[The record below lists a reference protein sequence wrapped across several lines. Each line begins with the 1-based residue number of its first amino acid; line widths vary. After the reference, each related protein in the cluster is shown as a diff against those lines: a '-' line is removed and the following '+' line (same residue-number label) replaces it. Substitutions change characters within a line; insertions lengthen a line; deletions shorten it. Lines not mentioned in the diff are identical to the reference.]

1 LASLTF
7 AVEVHFETPDSGFFL
22 KHSPRQSSLASVV
35 STTTSNNG
43 KVRSSNGD
51 SLLSVDRFTVV
62 QTSQPVSVRA
72 SYGPF
77 STKQTV
83 PARYIVPDVL
93 ESTNSEGNS
102 SQNTT
107 AALMDLQQ
115 QSNLQLDISAHVV
128 RNTIARDSPVLRV
141 LFHAGADPGGH
152 LQRQKICV
160 LLHASMGNRTPLKG
174 RCMPEGE
181 DGVCVAEVVI
191 PSNWWPPLPPPER
204 DERVSSTPPKTPQ
217 RIVQVSYSVFE
228 PPARSP
234 ELCEP
239 KVQIQPLT
247 PFAKISLSPSQL
259 PYKELRADNT
269 LTMMVPQQPL
279 YPLSKIHVPVFLHPE
294 KGQNV
299 AVFIVRARVKAGM
312 RILGAVASS
321 DDWNVSVEKENT
333 KHTVARV
340 TAFRK
345 DQDPDSPT
353 GGIRSEHVSSSEG
366 VVEVFSWLLEVSNDT
381 KEYWDGG
388 RIIWSV
394 SYVHDGP
401 KLKMDFSTESS
412 SLPSIGLQEEG
423 RKKIVAKLEIQ
434 KDDIQ
439 AVLPIAKN
447 WELLNTAVLTGRQV
461 SQAMKVFIVSQA
473 GKMAD
478 VTLQSSCQTEDE
490 SVIKVSSSCSS
501 VYVDGSEVRG
511 SSNAS
516 ILVKYGTY
524 GGLARFTVWMPEF
537 PLEVSVAD
545 FRLSQIKG
553 WKIPED
559 HSTVNGK
566 PKLRK
571 KRAYG
576 NGGVWSHHGDDLING
591 VSSER
596 GVCRARYQQ
605 SPVEVY
611 ARFVAVDQDSGR
623 VSYLISRR
631 TGLRVTD
638 LVQSLLRVADP
649 KIATLRGRTLQGRAM
664 GRTDVQVLSPING
677 RVIGAREVR
686 VGSDK
691 VTITRLMVKVVS
703 GLQLSISGDGSID
716 NGYIAETTVTRK
728 LTAQYQEGLLDIEL
742 EFSDGSRTPLRD
754 ISVDDYFLL
763 VESLDTEVVAFAP
776 MLASHHPRVIAVGEG
791 NGELLRV
798 TLLLSEECRLRR
810 NVPVSKPGMKTSVGP
825 LISALASVHV
835 DFSGTDKNIKSDTV
849 QNDGAIGRE
858 RTKSGKDMSDLED
871 ILIGIPL
878 KDSNSHKSAP
888 VVHSSRQH
896 HRSSGGGGIIS
907 GNSGMVGVF
916 SSNKSMVHGDAST
929 LEIGM
934 YIVLTAFCLAIAIF
948 VVSCVVYASKYRP
961 VLIDANGDASVRD
974 GMGHSSVFDAGKGNE
989 SCATNAHDWVWL
1001 GRATVDRSNADSI
1014 IERSPQ
1020 YKDSRMHIISNPMN
1034 LKYDDMGEHTVQ
1046 INSFDNPNHIQ
1057 LPSAVAIPIQ
1067 NLTGVNEKP
1076 VAIIN
1081 SGTYKKRDRSNPN
1094 TSQETP
1100 SFLQPSVATT
1110 VVDRIEYRPPVPP
1123 HRNIGVTANVPKKHL
1138 PIDITPQLR
1147 ASKRYHRRAP
1157 RNSSIP
1163 FNNVGISCSSN
1174 VGPGY
1179 NAQLQNASGMQ
1190 QRNINHTQQQINI
1203 ALFSN
1208 GSASQNKQYESVQ
1221 QIVARRSNR
1230 SPHSFENLG
1239 FSIMPTSSSD
1249 EFRQG
1254 KRIHQPHQTLK
1265 ELHMAERLVE
1275 QQNGQQTAFKFD
1287 TINQL
1292 QKYHQPFECPRSSMS
1307 SDEPGNQMNGGQ
1319 NQQHVKHSLKQSSNN
1334 VCNEIN
1340 PRQISGEYSQ
1350 KTVSG
1355 SSDDDGGFRPTYEQS
1370 CRHDKTKM
1378 EATDPSFAASQ
1389 LAETRKANKK
1399 PTVVGNP
1406 MFSTSPD
1413 SDLGPGES
1421 LGLDDLDMDYEQI
1434 MHYFDNLKEII
1445 AKIREILATFQ
1456 QQYRNVAKSPQS
1468 SPSCIPGMKDP
1479 NFEQFFELLSE
1490 SYA

>member
-1 LASLTF
+1 MNKRHNMGRKRISLISLIGILSLTF

-22 KHSPRQSSLASVV
+22 KHSPRQSALASVV
-35 STTTSNNG
+35 SGATSSAG
-43 KVRSSNGD
+43 KVRSTNGD

-83 PARYIVPDVL
+83 PARYIVPDVI
-93 ESTNSEGNS
+93 ESTNSDGNTP
-102 SQNTT
+102 QNTT
-107 AALMDLQQ
+107 VALMDLQQ
-115 QSNLQLDISAHVV
+115 QANLHLDISAHVV
-128 RNTIARDSPVLRV
+128 RSTVARDSPVLRV

-160 LLHASMGNRTPLKG
+160 LLHASMGNRIPLKG

-191 PSNWWPPLPPPER
+191 PSNWWPALPPPER
-204 DERVSSTPPKTPQ
+204 DGRVSSTPPKSPQ
-217 RIVQVSYSVFE
+217 RLVQVSYSVFE

-247 PFAKISLSPSQL
+247 SFAKIPLTQSQL

-269 LTMMVPQQPL
+269 LTMMVPQIPL

-294 KGQNV
+294 NGQNI

-321 DDWNVSVEKENT
+321 DEWNVSVEKENT

-353 GGIRSEHVSSSEG
+353 GGVRFDDVSTNDG

-401 KLKMDFSTESS
+401 KMKLDLSTESS
-412 SLPSIGLQEEG
+412 LISSTGLQEEG

-447 WELLNTAVLTGRQV
+447 WELMNTAVLTGRQV

-501 VYVDGSEVRG
+501 VYIDGSEVRG

-524 GGLARFTVWMPEF
+524 SGLARFTVWMPEF

-559 HSTVNGK
+559 HSTANGK
-566 PKLRK
+566 PNRRK

-576 NGGVWSHHGDDLING
+576 NGGAWGHHNDDFNNG
-591 VSSER
+591 VSPER

-649 KIATLRGRTLQGRAM
+649 KIASLRGRTLQGRAM

-691 VTITRLMVKVVS
+691 VTITRLTVKVVS

-716 NGYIAETTVTRK
+716 NGYIAETSVTRR

-798 TLLLSEECRLRR
+798 TLLLSEECRIRR
-810 NVPVSKPGMKTSVGP
+810 NMPVSKQGMKTSVGP
-825 LISALASVHV
+825 LVSALASVQV
-835 DFSGTDKNIKSDTV
+835 DFSESDTNTRSDTL
-849 QNDGAIGRE
+849 QNDGAVGRD
-858 RTKSGKDMSDLED
+858 RNKMGKDLNDLED

-878 KDSNSHKSAP
+878 QDDNGHETAA

-896 HRSSGGGGIIS
+896 HRGSVGGGIIS
-907 GNSGMVGVF
+907 SNSGMVGVF

-934 YIVLTAFCLAIAIF
+934 YIVLTAFCLAIVVF

-961 VLIDANGDASVRD
+961 VMIDANGDASVRD
-974 GMGHSSVFDAGKGNE
+974 GMGHSTVFDVGKGNE

-1001 GRATVDRSNADSI
+1001 GRATVDRSNADGL
-1014 IERSPQ
+1014 EMGVNQ
-1020 YKDSRMHIISNPMN
+1020 KDSRMHIISNPMN
-1034 LKYDDMGEHTVQ
+1034 SKYDDMSEHVVQ

-1057 LPSAVAIPIQ
+1057 LPSTVAVPFQ
-1067 NLTGVNEKP
+1067 NNRAGLGTNEKS
-1076 VAIIN
+1076 VAPIN
-1081 SGTYKKRDRSNPN
+1081 SCTYKTRDRHTATINDEASLLPQR
-1094 TSQETP
+1094 SM
-1100 SFLQPSVATT
+1100 ATT

-1123 HRNIGVTANVPKKHL
+1123 HRNIGVTAQVSNKQM
-1138 PIDITPQLR
+1138 PIDTVPQLK
-1147 ASKRYHRRAP
+1147 ASKRYHHRPP
-1157 RNSSIP
+1157 RNSG
-1163 FNNVGISCSSN
+1163 GIVLSN
-1174 VGPGY
+1174 VGSSCSRTNP
-1179 NAQLQNASGMQ
+1179 AFDIQLQNVSGLQ
-1190 QRNINHTQQQINI
+1190 QRNINHTQQQLNL
-1203 ALFSN
+1203 ALFNN
-1208 GSASQNKQYESVQ
+1208 GNANHAKQYESVQ
-1221 QIVARRSNR
+1221 PMPTRRTNR
-1230 SPHSFENLG
+1230 SPHSFENMG
-1239 FSIMPTSSSD
+1239 FSVMSLSIAENFQNGEKNQQQHRP
-1249 EFRQG
+1249 
-1254 KRIHQPHQTLK
+1254 PK

-1275 QQNGQQTAFKFD
+1275 QPNDQQTAFKFD
-1287 TINQL
+1287 TINQH
-1292 QKYHQPFECPRSSMS
+1292 QKYHQPFACPKSSIPSVETTMNPGDRRSA
-1307 SDEPGNQMNGGQ
+1307 
-1319 NQQHVKHSLKQSSNN
+1319 
-1334 VCNEIN
+1334 I
-1340 PRQISGEYSQ
+1340 YSQ
-1350 KTVSG
+1350 KLQQQRTNEPFEKTLDGVCKVGKPQHIDEEDCQKSVSL
-1355 SSDDDGGFRPTYEQS
+1355 SSDDDGGFIPTVEQT
-1370 CRHDKTKM
+1370 CRKNNVNMENTTPAFVASMMAATK
-1378 EATDPSFAASQ
+1378 
-1389 LAETRKANKK
+1389 KANKK

-1406 MFSTSPD
+1406 MFSTTPD
-1413 SDLGPGES
+1413 SELGPGES

-1434 MHYFDNLKEII
+1434 MHYFDNLKESN
-1445 AKIREILATFQ
+1445 A
-1456 QQYRNVAKSPQS
+1456 
-1468 SPSCIPGMKDP
+1468 
-1479 NFEQFFELLSE
+1479 
-1490 SYA
+1490 

>member
-1 LASLTF
+1 M
-7 AVEVHFETPDSGFFL
+7 
-22 KHSPRQSSLASVV
+22 KHSPRQSALASVV
-35 STTTSNNG
+35 SGATSTNG
-43 KVRSSNGD
+43 KSRSSNGD

-93 ESTNSEGNS
+93 DSTNRDGNS

-107 AALMDLQQ
+107 AALLDLQQ
-115 QSNLQLDISAHVV
+115 QSNLHLDISAHVV
-128 RNTIARDSPVLRV
+128 RSSVARDSPVLRV

-174 RCMPEGE
+174 KCMPEGE

-204 DERVSSTPPKTPQ
+204 DGRAPNTPPKSPQ
-217 RIVQVSYSVFE
+217 RLVQVSYSVFE
-228 PPARSP
+228 PPVRSP

-247 PFAKISLSPSQL
+247 PFAKIPLSQSQL

-269 LTMMVPQQPL
+269 LTMMVPQIPL

-294 KGQNV
+294 NGQNI

-321 DDWNVSVEKENT
+321 DEWNVSVEKENT

-353 GGIRSEHVSSSEG
+353 GRVRFDDAPTTDSA
-366 VVEVFSWLLEVSNDT
+366 VEVFSWLLEVSNDT

-401 KLKMDFSTESS
+401 KMKLDLSTESS
-412 SLPSIGLQEEG
+412 QTSSTGLQEEG

-434 KDDIQ
+434 KDDIH

-447 WELLNTAVLTGRQV
+447 WELMNTAVLTGRQV

-478 VTLQSSCQTEDE
+478 VTLQSSCLTEDE

-524 GGLARFTVWMPEF
+524 SGLARFTVWMPEF
-537 PLEVSVAD
+537 PLEVSVVD

-559 HSTVNGK
+559 HSTTNGK
-566 PKLRK
+566 PNSRK

-576 NGGVWSHHGDDLING
+576 NSGGWGHHSDDFING
-591 VSSER
+591 ISPER

-649 KIATLRGRTLQGRAM
+649 KIASLRGRMLQGRAM

-716 NGYIAETTVTRK
+716 NGYIAETTVTRR

-798 TLLLSEECRLRR
+798 TLLLSEECRIRR
-810 NVPVSKPGMKTSVGP
+810 NMPVSKQGMKTSVGP
-825 LISALASVHV
+825 LVSALASVQV
-835 DFSGTDKNIKSDTV
+835 DFSGSDTNTRSDTL
-849 QNDGAIGRE
+849 QNDGAVGRD
-858 RTKSGKDMSDLED
+858 RNKFGKDLNDLED

-878 KDSNSHKSAP
+878 KDDNGHESAA
-888 VVHSSRQH
+888 VLHSSRQH
-896 HRSSGGGGIIS
+896 HRGSGGGGMIGS
-907 GNSGMVGVF
+907 NSGMVGVF
-916 SSNKSMVHGDAST
+916 SSNKSMVHGDADT

-934 YIVLTAFCLAIAIF
+934 YIVLTAFCLAIAVF

-961 VLIDANGDASVRD
+961 VVIDANGDASVRD
-974 GMGHSSVFDAGKGNE
+974 GLGNSTVFDVGKGNE

-1001 GRATVDRSNADSI
+1001 GRATVDRSNADI
-1014 IERSPQ
+1014 LETGTNH
-1020 YKDSRMHIISNPMN
+1020 KDSRMHIISNPMN
-1034 LKYDDMGEHTVQ
+1034 SKYDDMGEHVIQ

-1057 LPSAVAIPIQ
+1057 LPSAVTVPFLNSRASIV
-1067 NLTGVNEKP
+1067 TNEKTATP
-1076 VAIIN
+1076 IN
-1081 SGTYKKRDRSNPN
+1081 SCTYKTRDTHSRAMINDEASLLPQRSI
-1094 TSQETP
+1094 
-1100 SFLQPSVATT
+1100 ATT

-1123 HRNIGVTANVPKKHL
+1123 HRNIGVTAHISNKLK
-1138 PIDITPQLR
+1138 
-1147 ASKRYHRRAP
+1147 ASKRYHHRPP
-1157 RNSSIP
+1157 RYSGGIALSSMSS
-1163 FNNVGISCSSN
+1163 SCSN
-1174 VGPGY
+1174 TNP
-1179 NAQLQNASGMQ
+1179 AFDIQLQNASDLQ
-1190 QRNINHTQQQINI
+1190 PRNMNHTQQQTNLV
-1203 ALFSN
+1203 LFNN
-1208 GSASQNKQYESVQ
+1208 GKSGQAKQYESVQ
-1221 QIVARRSNR
+1221 PVSARRTNE
-1230 SPHSFENLG
+1230 SPHSFENMG
-1239 FSIMPTSSSD
+1239 FSIMSLSNAED
-1249 EFRQG
+1249 YQNGE
-1254 KRIHQPHQTLK
+1254 KNHQKHRRPK

-1275 QQNGQQTAFKFD
+1275 QPNCQQTAFKFD
-1287 TINQL
+1287 TINQH
-1292 QKYHQPFECPRSSMS
+1292 QKYHHPFQCAESSVSSAEGATNPGERRSSGDCQNVQQPVNKPVDKTS
-1307 SDEPGNQMNGGQ
+1307 SRVCSVAKPKHIEEESQ
-1319 NQQHVKHSLKQSSNN
+1319 NHMPL
-1334 VCNEIN
+1334 
-1340 PRQISGEYSQ
+1340 
-1350 KTVSG
+1350 
-1355 SSDDDGGFRPTYEQS
+1355 SSDDDGGFAVAVEQS
-1370 CRHDKTKM
+1370 CRKKKVHM
-1378 EATDPSFAASQ
+1378 ESTSPVHAAVLNAAPKKS
-1389 LAETRKANKK
+1389 NNK

-1406 MFSTSPD
+1406 MFSTTPD
-1413 SDLGPGES
+1413 SEFGPGES

-1456 QQYRNVAKSPQS
+1456 QQYRNVAKTPMS
-1468 SPSCIPGMKDP
+1468 SPTCIPGIKDP
-1479 NFEQFFELLSE
+1479 NFEQFFEHLSE

>member
-1 LASLTF
+1 IVSFTL

-22 KHSPRQSSLASVV
+22 KHSPRQSAIASVV
-35 STTTSNNG
+35 TTATSSNG
-43 KVRSSNGD
+43 KARSMNGD

-83 PARYIVPDVL
+83 PARYIVPDIV
-93 ESTNSEGNS
+93 ENANTDGNA

-107 AALMDLQQ
+107 AALLDLQQ
-115 QSNLQLDISAHVV
+115 QSNLHLDISAHVV
-128 RNTIARDSPVLRV
+128 RSSVARDSPVLRV

-204 DERVSSTPPKTPQ
+204 DGHPVGTPPKSPQ
-217 RIVQVSYSVFE
+217 RVVQVSYSVFE
-228 PPARSP
+228 PPSRSP

-247 PFAKISLSPSQL
+247 PFAKIPLSQSHL
-259 PYKELRADNT
+259 PYKELRADDT
-269 LTMMVPQQPL
+269 LTMMVPQLPL
-279 YPLSKIHVPVFLHPE
+279 
-294 KGQNV
+294 
-299 AVFIVRARVKAGM
+299 ARVKAGM
-312 RILGAVASS
+312 RILGAIASS
-321 DDWNVSVEKENT
+321 DEWNVSVEKENT

-345 DQDPDSPT
+345 DQDPDSPASSFHSDGAST
-353 GGIRSEHVSSSEG
+353 SSSI
-366 VVEVFSWLLEVSNDT
+366 VEVFSWLLEVSNDT
-381 KEYWDGG
+381 KEFWDGG
-388 RIIWSV
+388 RIIWS
-394 SYVHDGP
+394 
-401 KLKMDFSTESS
+401 
-412 SLPSIGLQEEG
+412 
-423 RKKIVAKLEIQ
+423 
-434 KDDIQ
+434 
-439 AVLPIAKN
+439 
-447 WELLNTAVLTGRQV
+447 
-461 SQAMKVFIVSQA
+461 AMKVFIVSQA

-524 GGLARFTVWMPEF
+524 AGLARFTVWMPEF

-559 HSTVNGK
+559 HSSANGK
-566 PKLRK
+566 SKRRK
-571 KRAYG
+571 KRAYSS
-576 NGGVWSHHGDDLING
+576 GGVWGHHGDDFING
-591 VSSER
+591 LSSER
-596 GVCRARYQQ
+596 GMCRARYQQ

-611 ARFVAVDQDSGR
+611 AKFVAVDQDSGR

-691 VTITRLMVKVVS
+691 VTITRLVVKVVS
-703 GLQLSISGDGSID
+703 GLQLSISSDGSID
-716 NGYIAETTVTRK
+716 NGYIAETSVTRK
-728 LTAQYQEGLLDIEL
+728 LTAQYQEGLLDIDL

-810 NVPVSKPGMKTSVGP
+810 NMPISKQGMKTSVGP
-825 LISALASVHV
+825 LVSALASVQV
-835 DFSGTDKNIKSDTV
+835 DFSTSDMNTRPDTL
-849 QNDGAIGRE
+849 QNDGAVGRDRSKSGRE
-858 RTKSGKDMSDLED
+858 LSDLED

-878 KDSNSHKSAP
+878 KDDNAHETAA

-896 HRSSGGGGIIS
+896 HRGSINGGIIS
-907 GNSGMVGVF
+907 GNNGVVGVF
-916 SSNKSMVHGDAST
+916 SSNKSMVHGDATT
-929 LEIGM
+929 LEVGM

-948 VVSCVVYASKYRP
+948 VVSCIVYASKYRP
-961 VLIDANGDASVRD
+961 VTIDSNGDASVRD
-974 GMGHSSVFDAGKGNE
+974 GMGNSSVFDAGKGNE

-1001 GRATVDRSNADSI
+1001 GRATVDRSNTDSI
-1014 IERSPQ
+1014 IEVGGN

-1034 LKYDDMGEHTVQ
+1034 SKYADMDEQAAQ
-1046 INSFDNPNHIQ
+1046 INSFDNPNHVQ
-1057 LPSAVAIPIQ
+1057 LPSTSSVPFQ
-1067 NLTGVNEKP
+1067 NNRANEEPVKP
-1076 VAIIN
+1076 
-1081 SGTYKKRDRSNPN
+1081 SCTYKKRDRHNRTIIEEPLPLP
-1094 TSQETP
+1094 QR
-1100 SFLQPSVATT
+1100 SVATT

-1123 HRNIGVTANVPKKHL
+1123 HRNVGVTVHVSNKL
-1138 PIDITPQLR
+1138 PADAVAPAFK
-1147 ASKRYHRRAP
+1147 ASKRYHRPA
-1157 RNSSIP
+1157 RNSNGILLTNTGCSTTNP
-1163 FNNVGISCSSN
+1163 AFNIQV
-1174 VGPGY
+1174 
-1179 NAQLQNASGMQ
+1179 QNTSVVS
-1190 QRNINHTQQQINI
+1190 QRNINHTQQQINA

-1208 GSASQNKQYESVQ
+1208 SNSTVNQVKQYESVQ
-1221 QIVARRSNR
+1221 AIAIKRSAANR
-1230 SPHSFENLG
+1230 SPHSFENMG
-1239 FSIMPTSSSD
+1239 FSIMPPSTT
-1249 EFRQG
+1249 ENYQNGIRMQEQY
-1254 KRIHQPHQTLK
+1254 RPPK

-1275 QQNGQQTAFKFD
+1275 QQNGQHTAFKFD
-1287 TINQL
+1287 TINQHH
-1292 QKYHQPFECPRSSMS
+1292 KYHQPFECPRSSS
-1307 SDEPGNQMNGGQ
+1307 SSEEAVTSAGVNRKSVGYNQKDSIQQQKPTETTHDDPCNVVLTTNDESSQMN
-1319 NQQHVKHSLKQSSNN
+1319 
-1334 VCNEIN
+1334 CA
-1340 PRQISGEYSQ
+1340 
-1350 KTVSG
+1350 G
-1355 SSDDDGGFRPTYEQS
+1355 SSDDDGGF
-1370 CRHDKTKM
+1370 K
-1378 EATDPSFAASQ
+1378 PSFEQPARNNNTSMEIPTPSAYHVSQIAA
-1389 LAETRKANKK
+1389 TRKSNKK

-1406 MFSTSPD
+1406 MFSSTPD
-1413 SDLGPGES
+1413 SELGPGES

-1456 QQYRNVAKSPQS
+1456 QQYRNVAKSPLA
-1468 SPSCIPGMKDP
+1468 SPSCIPGIKDP
-1479 NFEQFFELLSE
+1479 NFEQFFEHLSE

>member
-1 LASLTF
+1 MSSISCYTMGYMQITLLIGIISLTF
-7 AVEVHFETPDSGFFL
+7 GVEVHFETPDSGFFL
-22 KHSPRQSSLASVV
+22 KHSPRQSALASVV
-35 STTTSNNG
+35 SAATSNYG

-51 SLLSVDRFTVV
+51 SVLSVDRFTVV
-62 QTSQPVSVRA
+62 QTTQPVSVRA

-93 ESTNSEGNS
+93 ESTHAEGS
-102 SQNTT
+102 STHNTT
-107 AALMDLQQ
+107 ATLMELQQ

-128 RNTIARDSPVLRV
+128 RNTVARDSPVLRV

-160 LLHASMGNRTPLKG
+160 LLHASMGNQIPLKG
-174 RCMPEGE
+174 KCMPEGE
-181 DGVCVAEVVI
+181 DGVCVAEVII

-204 DERVSSTPPKTPQ
+204 DGRISSTPPKSPQ

-247 PFAKISLSPSQL
+247 PFAKIPLIQSQL

-279 YPLSKIHVPVFLHPE
+279 YPLSKLHVPVFLHPE
-294 KGQNV
+294 KGQNI

-321 DDWNVSVEKENT
+321 DEWNVSVEKENT

-353 GGIRSEHVSSSEG
+353 GGSRTKDVSSNEA
-366 VVEVFSWLLEVSNDT
+366 VLEVFSWLLEVSNDT

-394 SYVHDGP
+394 SYVNDGP
-401 KLKMDFSTESS
+401 KLKTDFTTESS
-412 SLPSIGLQEEG
+412 SQTSTVFQEEG
-423 RKKIVAKLEIQ
+423 RKKIVAKLEIL

-447 WELLNTAVLTGRQV
+447 WELMNTAVLTGRQV

-478 VTLQSSCQTEDE
+478 VTLQTSCQTEDE
-490 SVIKVSSSCSS
+490 SVMKVSSSCSS

-524 GGLARFTVWMPEF
+524 AGLARFTVWMPEF

-553 WKIPED
+553 WKIPDD
-559 HSTVNGK
+559 HSTVHAK
-566 PKLRK
+566 PIRRK
-571 KRAYG
+571 KRAYS
-576 NGGVWSHHGDDLING
+576 NGGVWAHHADDFING
-591 VSSER
+591 ISSER
-596 GVCRARYQQ
+596 SVCRARYQQ
-605 SPVEVY
+605 SPVEVF

-798 TLLLSEECRLRR
+798 TLLLSEECRLRK
-810 NVPVSKPGMKTSVGP
+810 NVPVSKQGMKISVGP

-835 DFSGTDKNIKSDTV
+835 DFSSSDKNIKSDAV
-849 QNDGAIGRE
+849 QNDGAIGRD
-858 RTKSGKDMSDLED
+858 RTKSGKELSDLED

-878 KDSNSHKSAP
+878 KDSNDHDSAP
-888 VVHSSRQH
+888 VVHSTRQH
-896 HRSSGGGGIIS
+896 LRGTGGGGIIS

-916 SSNKSMVHGDAST
+916 SSNKSLVHGDAST

-934 YIVLTAFCLAIAIF
+934 YVVLSAFCLAIAIF
-948 VVSCVVYASKYRP
+948 VMSCVVYASKYRP
-961 VLIDANGDASVRD
+961 VVIDANGEASARD
-974 GMGHSSVFDAGKGNE
+974 GMGHSSVFDIGKGNE

-1001 GRATVDRSNADSI
+1001 GRATVDRSNTDNIA
-1014 IERSPQ
+1014 ERAPQ

-1034 LKYDDMGEHTVQ
+1034 SKYDEVIEHASQ

-1057 LPSAVAIPIQ
+1057 LPSSVPFQNRAVNAVSE
-1067 NLTGVNEKP
+1067 TP
-1076 VAIIN
+1076 VALID
-1081 SGTYKKRDRSNPN
+1081 SGTYKKRVHHNP
-1094 TSQETP
+1094 TISEDAPSLPQP
-1100 SFLQPSVATT
+1100 SFATT

-1123 HRNIGVTANVPKKHL
+1123 HRNIGVTAQCSNKQL
-1138 PIDITPQLR
+1138 PIDTAAQLK
-1147 ASKRYHRRAP
+1147 ATKRYHHRAP
-1157 RNSSIP
+1157 RNSSSIP
-1163 FNNVGISCSSN
+1163 FNSVDNISSN
-1174 VGPGY
+1174 IAPSCGI
-1179 NAQLQNASGMQ
+1179 QIHNASGMQ
-1190 QRNINHTQQQINI
+1190 KRNINHTQHQINV

-1208 GSASQNKQYESVQ
+1208 GNSSQAKQNESTQ
-1221 QIVARRSNR
+1221 NIIARRSNG
-1230 SPHSFENLG
+1230 SPHSFENMG
-1239 FSIMPTSSSD
+1239 FSIVPASNSSYYQKDERNHQQHRTSKD
-1249 EFRQG
+1249 
-1254 KRIHQPHQTLK
+1254 
-1265 ELHMAERLVE
+1265 LHMAERLVE
-1275 QQNGQQTAFKFD
+1275 QPNAQKTAFKFD
-1287 TINQL
+1287 TINQS
-1292 QKYHQPFECPRSSMS
+1292 KKHHQPFDRPKPSVL
-1307 SDEPGNQMNGGQ
+1307 SDETYDQIHRGL
-1319 NQQHVKHSLKQSSNN
+1319 NQQHVKHTLDQSPLDLST
-1334 VCNEIN
+1334 EFN
-1340 PRQISGEYSQ
+1340 PIQIKEEFCQ
-1350 KTVSG
+1350 KTISG
-1355 SSDDDGGFRPTYEQS
+1355 SSDDDGGFRLILDQS
-1370 CRHDKTKM
+1370 LRDDNHKR
-1378 EATDPSFAASQ
+1378 EATDSSCAAFEMASS
-1389 LAETRKANKK
+1389 RKTKKK

-1406 MFSTSPD
+1406 MFSTTPD
-1413 SDLGPGES
+1413 SELGPAES

-1434 MHYFDNLKEII
+1434 MHYFDNLKESN
-1445 AKIREILATFQ
+1445 A
-1456 QQYRNVAKSPQS
+1456 
-1468 SPSCIPGMKDP
+1468 
-1479 NFEQFFELLSE
+1479 
-1490 SYA
+1490 

>member
-1 LASLTF
+1 MGRARISLISIIGILSLTF

-22 KHSPRQSSLASVV
+22 KHSPRQSALASVV
-35 STTTSNNG
+35 SSATSTNG
-43 KVRSSNGD
+43 KSRSSNGD

-93 ESTNSEGNS
+93 DSTNRDGNS

-115 QSNLQLDISAHVV
+115 QSNLHLDISAHVV
-128 RNTIARDSPVLRV
+128 RSSVARDSPVLRV

-174 RCMPEGE
+174 KCMPEGE

-204 DERVSSTPPKTPQ
+204 DGRVSSIPPKSPQ
-217 RIVQVSYSVFE
+217 RLVQVSYSVFE
-228 PPARSP
+228 PPVRSP

-247 PFAKISLSPSQL
+247 PFAKIPLSQSQL

-269 LTMMVPQQPL
+269 LTMMVPQIPL

-294 KGQNV
+294 NGQNI

-321 DDWNVSVEKENT
+321 DEWNVSVEKENT

-353 GGIRSEHVSSSEG
+353 GRVRFDDAASTESVM
-366 VVEVFSWLLEVSNDT
+366 EVFSWLLEVSNDT

-388 RIIWSV
+388 RVIWSV

-401 KLKMDFSTESS
+401 KMKLDLSTESS
-412 SLPSIGLQEEG
+412 QTSSTGLQEEG

-447 WELLNTAVLTGRQV
+447 WELMNTAVLTGRQV

-524 GGLARFTVWMPEF
+524 SGLARFTVWMPEF

-559 HSTVNGK
+559 HSTTNGK
-566 PKLRK
+566 PNRRK

-576 NGGVWSHHGDDLING
+576 NSGGWSHPSDDFING
-591 VSSER
+591 ISPER

-649 KIATLRGRTLQGRAM
+649 KIASLRGRTLQGRAM

-716 NGYIAETTVTRK
+716 NGYIAETSVTRR

-798 TLLLSEECRLRR
+798 TLLLSEECRIRR
-810 NVPVSKPGMKTSVGP
+810 NMPVSKQGMKTSVGP
-825 LISALASVHV
+825 LVSALASVQV
-835 DFSGTDKNIKSDTV
+835 DFSGSDANTRSDTL
-849 QNDGAIGRE
+849 QNDGAVGRD
-858 RTKSGKDMSDLED
+858 RNKLGKELNDLED

-878 KDSNSHKSAP
+878 KDDNGHESAA

-896 HRSSGGGGIIS
+896 HRGSVGGGGIIS
-907 GNSGMVGVF
+907 SNSGMVGVF
-916 SSNKSMVHGDAST
+916 SSNKSMVHGDVAT

-934 YIVLTAFCLAIAIF
+934 YIVLAAFCLAIAVF

-961 VLIDANGDASVRD
+961 VMIDANGDASVRD
-974 GMGHSSVFDAGKGNE
+974 GMGHSTVFDVGKGNE

-1001 GRATVDRSNADSI
+1001 GRATVDRSNADNVETGASH
-1014 IERSPQ
+1014 
-1020 YKDSRMHIISNPMN
+1020 KDSRMHIISNPMN
-1034 LKYDDMGEHTVQ
+1034 SKYDDMGEHVVQ

-1057 LPSAVAIPIQ
+1057 LPSAVAVPFPNSRAGIVS
-1067 NLTGVNEKP
+1067 TEKTVP
-1076 VAIIN
+1076 SIN
-1081 SGTYKKRDRSNPN
+1081 SCTYKTRDRHNRTIN
-1094 TSQETP
+1094 DEA
-1100 SFLQPSVATT
+1100 SFLPQRSIATT

-1123 HRNIGVTANVPKKHL
+1123 HRNIGVTAHVSNKQLH
-1138 PIDITPQLR
+1138 IEAAPQIK
-1147 ASKRYHRRAP
+1147 ASKRYHHRPP
-1157 RNSSIP
+1157 RNSG
-1163 FNNVGISCSSN
+1163 GIALSSMSSSCSSTN
-1174 VGPGY
+1174 P
-1179 NAQLQNASGMQ
+1179 AFDIQLQNVSGLQ
-1190 QRNINHTQQQINI
+1190 QRNMNHTQQQINL
-1203 ALFSN
+1203 ALFNN
-1208 GSASQNKQYESVQ
+1208 GKSTHAKQYESVQ
-1221 QIVARRSNR
+1221 PVPTRRTNR
-1230 SPHSFENLG
+1230 SPHSFENMG
-1239 FSIMPTSSSD
+1239 FTIMSLSHTED
-1249 EFRQG
+1249 YQNED
-1254 KRIHQPHQTLK
+1254 KHHQQHRPPK

-1275 QQNGQQTAFKFD
+1275 QPNGQQTAFKFD
-1287 TINQL
+1287 TINQH
-1292 QKYHQPFECPRSSMS
+1292 QKYHQPFQCA
-1307 SDEPGNQMNGGQ
+1307 
-1319 NQQHVKHSLKQSSNN
+1319 QSSAEEAINSGDGKMSGDSQQFQQQINKPVDKPTSGISN
-1334 VCNEIN
+1334 VVKPKHIE
-1340 PRQISGEYSQ
+1340 EDSQ
-1350 KTVSG
+1350 NHMSL
-1355 SSDDDGGFRPTYEQS
+1355 SSDDDGGFAAKVEPS
-1370 CRHDKTKM
+1370 CRKNNVHM
-1378 EATDPSFAASQ
+1378 ESISPVLDTSMNAA
-1389 LAETRKANKK
+1389 TRKTNKK

-1406 MFSTSPD
+1406 MFSTTPD
-1413 SDLGPGES
+1413 SELGPGES

-1434 MHYFDNLKEII
+1434 MHYFDNLKESN
-1445 AKIREILATFQ
+1445 A
-1456 QQYRNVAKSPQS
+1456 
-1468 SPSCIPGMKDP
+1468 
-1479 NFEQFFELLSE
+1479 
-1490 SYA
+1490 

>member
-1 LASLTF
+1 MDHVRIIGSLTLLAIFSLSF

-22 KHSPRQSSLASVV
+22 KHSPRQSALVSVAS
-35 STTTSNNG
+35 TAI
-43 KVRSSNGD
+43 SSN
-51 SLLSVDRFTVV
+51 SKTRSNSIESVLSVDRFTVV

-83 PARYIVPDVL
+83 PARYIVPDIL
-93 ESTNSEGNS
+93 EAAVEGSST
-102 SQNTT
+102 QNTT

-115 QSNLQLDISAHVV
+115 QSSLHLDISAHVV
-128 RNTIARDSPVLRV
+128 RNTVTRDSPVLRV

-181 DGVCVAEVVI
+181 DGVCVAEVII

-204 DERVSSTPPKTPQ
+204 EGRPVGSPPKSPQ

-247 PFAKISLSPSQL
+247 PFAKIPLSQSQL
-259 PYKELRADNT
+259 PYKELRADET
-269 LTMMVPQQPL
+269 LTMMIPQQPL

-294 KGQNV
+294 KGQNI

-312 RILGAVASS
+312 RILGAVATS
-321 DDWNVSVEKENT
+321 DEWNVSVEKENS

-345 DQDPDSPT
+345 DQDPDSPASAV
-353 GGIRSEHVSSSEG
+353 RSDDLSSSNSI
-366 VVEVFSWLLEVSNDT
+366 VEVFSWLLEVSNDT

-401 KLKMDFSTESS
+401 KMKAVLSAESTPSSTGIQDES
-412 SLPSIGLQEEG
+412 
-423 RKKIVAKLEIQ
+423 RKKIVAKVEIQ

-447 WELLNTAVLTGRQV
+447 WELMNTAVLTGRQV
-461 SQAMKVFIVSQA
+461 SQVMKVFIVSQA
-473 GKMAD
+473 GKVAD

-524 GGLARFTVWMPEF
+524 TGVARFTVWMPEF

-559 HSTVNGK
+559 HSTTNGK
-566 PKLRK
+566 TKRRK

-576 NGGVWSHHGDDLING
+576 SGGWGHHGDDFING
-591 VSSER
+591 VPSDRSI
-596 GVCRARYQQ
+596 CRARYQQ

-611 ARFVAVDQDSGR
+611 ARFLAVDQDSGR

-649 KIATLRGRTLQGRAM
+649 KIATLKGRTLQGRAM

-691 VTITRLMVKVVS
+691 VTITRLLVKVVS
-703 GLQLSISGDGSID
+703 GLQLAISSDGSIE
-716 NGYIAETTVTRK
+716 NGYVAETSVTRK
-728 LTAQYQEGLLDIEL
+728 LTAQYQEGLLDIDL

-810 NVPVSKPGMKTSVGP
+810 NMPVSKQGMKSSIGP
-825 LISALASVHV
+825 LISALASVQV
-835 DFSGTDKNIKSDTV
+835 DFSASDMNTRPDTV
-849 QNDGAIGRE
+849 QNDGVAGRDRNKSGRE
-858 RTKSGKDMSDLED
+858 LNDLED

-878 KDSNSHKSAP
+878 KDDNGHETAA
-888 VVHSSRQH
+888 VVQSSRQH
-896 HRSSGGGGIIS
+896 HRGSSSGGIIS
-907 GNSGMVGVF
+907 SNSGMVGVF
-916 SSNKSMVHGDAST
+916 SSNKSLVHGDAST

-934 YIVLTAFCLAIAIF
+934 YVVLTAFCLAIAVF
-948 VVSCVVYASKYRP
+948 VVSCIVYASKYRP
-961 VLIDANGDASVRD
+961 VTIDAHGDASVRD
-974 GMGHSSVFDAGKGNE
+974 GMGNCTVFDTGKGNE

-1001 GRATVDRSNADSI
+1001 GRATLDRSNP
-1014 IERSPQ
+1014 ENEVGTN
-1020 YKDSRMHIISNPMN
+1020 YKDSRMHIINNPMN
-1034 LKYDDMGEHTVQ
+1034 AKYGDPDERIIQ

-1057 LPSAVAIPIQ
+1057 LPSNVAIPLRNSRVGFGPIEESIVP
-1067 NLTGVNEKP
+1067 VN
-1076 VAIIN
+1076 
-1081 SGTYKKRDRSNPN
+1081 SCTYNKRDRVHRIANDDISSLPQH
-1094 TSQETP
+1094 SI
-1100 SFLQPSVATT
+1100 ATT

-1123 HRNIGVTANVPKKHL
+1123 HRNIGVTAHAPSRQL
-1138 PIDITPQLR
+1138 PLQTVSQFR
-1147 ASKRYHRRAP
+1147 GAKRYNHRHA
-1157 RNSSIP
+1157 RNSNGTALSGMA
-1163 FNNVGISCSSN
+1163 NTGCSATN
-1174 VGPGY
+1174 P
-1179 NAQLQNASGMQ
+1179 AFDIQLQNVPGLQ
-1190 QRNINHTQQQINI
+1190 QRNINYTQQQINLALYSNEDSSQGTQYAAIQPAITRRAI
-1203 ALFSN
+1203 A
-1208 GSASQNKQYESVQ
+1208 
-1221 QIVARRSNR
+1221 NR
-1230 SPHSFENLG
+1230 SPHSFENMG
-1239 FSIMPTSSSD
+1239 FAVIPHSNSD
-1249 EFRQG
+1249 NKENSTTNHEEHR
-1254 KRIHQPHQTLK
+1254 HSK

-1275 QQNGQQTAFKFD
+1275 QHNAQQTAFKFD
-1287 TINQL
+1287 TINNHH
-1292 QKYHQPFECPRSSMS
+1292 KYHQPFDSSRTS
-1307 SDEPGNQMNGGQ
+1307 ICKVYGGGDSAGCNQQ
-1319 NQQHVKHSLKQSSNN
+1319 NQQQLRNLQSNQTLQDSTCEVNF
-1334 VCNEIN
+1334 
-1340 PRQISGEYSQ
+1340 PRCTESQ
-1350 KTVSG
+1350 QDCGG
-1355 SSDDDGGFRPTYEQS
+1355 SSDDDGGFMRPLNQLCQNKSLSTME
-1370 CRHDKTKM
+1370 DGGKM
-1378 EATDPSFAASQ
+1378 NDPSQTEFQNAVSKK
-1389 LAETRKANKK
+1389 TTKK

-1406 MFSTSPD
+1406 MFSNTPD
-1413 SDLGPGES
+1413 SELAPGES

-1434 MHYFDNLKEII
+1434 MHYFDNLKESN
-1445 AKIREILATFQ
+1445 A
-1456 QQYRNVAKSPQS
+1456 
-1468 SPSCIPGMKDP
+1468 
-1479 NFEQFFELLSE
+1479 
-1490 SYA
+1490 

>member
-1 LASLTF
+1 MNKRYIMGHKRISLLLLIGILNLTV

-22 KHSPRQSSLASVV
+22 KHSPRQSALASIV
-35 STTTSNNG
+35 SSATSNNG
-43 KVRSSNGD
+43 KVRSVNGD

-62 QTSQPVSVRA
+62 QTCQPVSVRA

-93 ESTNSEGNS
+93 ETTNLDGNS

-115 QSNLQLDISAHVV
+115 QSNLHLDISAHVV
-128 RNTIARDSPVLRV
+128 RSTVARDSPVLRV

-160 LLHASMGNRTPLKG
+160 LLHASMGNRIPLKG
-174 RCMPEGE
+174 KCMPEGE

-191 PSNWWPPLPPPER
+191 PSNWWPALPPPER
-204 DERVSSTPPKTPQ
+204 DGRLSSTPPKSPQ
-217 RIVQVSYSVFE
+217 RLVQVSYSVFE

-247 PFAKISLSPSQL
+247 PFAKIPLSQSQL

-269 LTMMVPQQPL
+269 LTMMVPQIPL

-294 KGQNV
+294 NGQNI

-321 DDWNVSVEKENT
+321 DEWNVSVEKENT

-353 GGIRSEHVSSSEG
+353 RGIRFDDVSSNEG

-401 KLKMDFSTESS
+401 KMKIDLSTESS
-412 SLPSIGLQEEG
+412 LISGTGLQDES

-447 WELLNTAVLTGRQV
+447 WELMNTAVLTGRQV

-524 GGLARFTVWMPEF
+524 SGLARFTVWMPEF

-553 WKIPED
+553 WKIPDD
-559 HSTVNGK
+559 HSTANGK
-566 PKLRK
+566 PNRRR

-576 NGGVWSHHGDDLING
+576 NGGAWGHHNDDLSNG
-591 VSSER
+591 VSPER

-649 KIATLRGRTLQGRAM
+649 KIASLRGRTLQGRAM

-716 NGYIAETTVTRK
+716 SGYIAETSVTRR

-798 TLLLSEECRLRR
+798 TLLLSEECRIRR
-810 NVPVSKPGMKTSVGP
+810 NMPVSKQGIKTSVGP
-825 LISALASVHV
+825 LVSALASVQV
-835 DFSGTDKNIKSDTV
+835 DFSGSDTNTRTDTL
-849 QNDGAIGRE
+849 QNDGAVGRD
-858 RTKSGKDMSDLED
+858 RNKMGKELNDLED

-878 KDSNSHKSAP
+878 QDDNGHETAA
-888 VVHSSRQH
+888 VVHSSSKH
-896 HRSSGGGGIIS
+896 HRGNVGGGIIS
-907 GNSGMVGVF
+907 SNSGMVGVF

-934 YIVLTAFCLAIAIF
+934 YIVLAAFCLAIAVF

-961 VLIDANGDASVRD
+961 VMIDANGDASVRD
-974 GMGHSSVFDAGKGNE
+974 GMGHSTVFDVGKGNE

-1001 GRATVDRSNADSI
+1001 GRATVDRSNADVL
-1014 IERSPQ
+1014 EAGACQ
-1020 YKDSRMHIISNPMN
+1020 KDSRMNIISNPMN
-1034 LKYDDMGEHTVQ
+1034 SKYDDMGEHHVQ

-1057 LPSAVAIPIQ
+1057 LPSAVAGTR
-1067 NLTGVNEKP
+1067 TGIATNDKSVTP
-1076 VAIIN
+1076 IN
-1081 SGTYKKRDRSNPN
+1081 SCTYKTRDRYNRAIHDEASILPQR
-1094 TSQETP
+1094 SM
-1100 SFLQPSVATT
+1100 ATT

-1123 HRNIGVTANVPKKHL
+1123 HRNIGVTAHVSNKQL
-1138 PIDITPQLR
+1138 PIDTVPQLKV
-1147 ASKRYHRRAP
+1147 SKRYHHRPP
-1157 RNSSIP
+1157 RNSGGVALS
-1163 FNNVGISCSSN
+1163 NVGSSCSSTN
-1174 VGPGY
+1174 P
-1179 NAQLQNASGMQ
+1179 AFDIQLQNSSGLQ
-1190 QRNINHTQQQINI
+1190 QRNINHTQQQLNL
-1203 ALFSN
+1203 ALFN
-1208 GSASQNKQYESVQ
+1208 GGNNGNSKNAKQFE
-1221 QIVARRSNR
+1221 IMHPIPTRKTNR
-1230 SPHSFENLG
+1230 SPHSFENMG
-1239 FSIMPTSSSD
+1239 FCITSLSNTENYQNGD
-1249 EFRQG
+1249 
-1254 KRIHQPHQTLK
+1254 KHHQQHRPPK

-1275 QQNGQQTAFKFD
+1275 QPNGQQTAFKFD
-1287 TINQL
+1287 TINQH
-1292 QKYHQPFECPRSSMS
+1292 QKYHQPFECPKSPIQSLETVAKPGDRRSTGYSQQFQQQLNKS
-1307 SDEPGNQMNGGQ
+1307 SDDIGRVGKP
-1319 NQQHVKHSLKQSSNN
+1319 KHID
-1334 VCNEIN
+1334 E
-1340 PRQISGEYSQ
+1340 EASQ
-1350 KTVSG
+1350 KSVSL
-1355 SSDDDGGFRPTYEQS
+1355 SSDDDGGFAPTVEQS
-1370 CRHDKTKM
+1370 CRKINVNVESITPAYVASMIAATK
-1378 EATDPSFAASQ
+1378 E
-1389 LAETRKANKK
+1389 ANKK

-1406 MFSTSPD
+1406 MFSTTPD
-1413 SDLGPGES
+1413 SELGPGES

-1434 MHYFDNLKEII
+1434 MHYFDNLKESN
-1445 AKIREILATFQ
+1445 A
-1456 QQYRNVAKSPQS
+1456 
-1468 SPSCIPGMKDP
+1468 
-1479 NFEQFFELLSE
+1479 
-1490 SYA
+1490 